1 MKQCSYYHT
10 ESKRKY
16 LYDVYSGNCMGWK
29 DITTGKC
36 WGTKECEQCSCD
48 GNKLK
53 CDFYDYIREE
63 AQKEQL
69 DYKINEAIKL
79 LEAKGY
85 EVKKI

>member
-1 MKQCSYYHT
+1 MEKCKCYHPRIKT
-10 ESKRKY
+10 IYINEIR
-16 LYDVYSGNCMGWK
+16 
-29 DITTGKC
+29 TTQRIVGYC
-36 WGTKECEQCSCD
+36 WGTKECEECSCD

-69 DYKINEAIKL
+69 DYKITEAIKL
-79 LEAKGY
+79 LKVNGY